1 MTRTAFRPSAP
12 PQRNRRNAMRGLI
25 AQFLD
30 HIACERGLSAN
41 TRAAYGKDLELFVAF
56 LEKAGGVAGFRQV
69 TREHVQAFLD
79 EQRRQGRRVTTRA
92 RRLIA
97 VKVFFAFLCAEG
109 YAPANVAEVMSAPAK
124 GRSLP
129 HTLTESDVATLL
141 GSVSGTTAMDVR
153 DRCMLEFLY
162 ACGLRVSE
170 LTALRVDDIR
180 PGDGVVSCVGKGD
193 KQRLIPLGAEAC
205 CRFQRYL
212 AEARPQYARGNDGER
227 HLFLT
232 RLGRAFTRQGVFALL
247 LKRAQAAGIGAA
259 VSPHVLRHCFAT
271 HLLAHGAQIRA
282 IQEML
287 GHADIA
293 TTQIYTHVDASH
305 VTRTHAQFHPR
316 H

>member
-1 MTRTAFRPSAP
+1 
-12 PQRNRRNAMRGLI
+12 MRGLV
-25 AQFLD
+25 AHFLD
-30 HIACERGLSAN
+30 HIAYERGLSVN
-41 TRAAYGKDLELFVAF
+41 TRAAYEKDLLLFVTF
-56 LEKAGGVAGFRQV
+56 LEKAGGVTRFQHV
-69 TREHVQAFLD
+69 TREHVQAFLE

-109 YAPANVAEVMSAPAK
+109 HVPENVTDVMSAPAK

-129 HTLTESDVATLL
+129 HTLSEADVATLL
-141 GSVSGTTAMDVR
+141 GSVSGATALDVR
-153 DRCMLEFLY
+153 DRCMLELLY

-170 LTALRVDDIR
+170 LTALRVDDVR
-180 PGDGVVSCVGKGD
+180 FGDGVVSCVGKGD
-193 KQRLIPLGAEAC
+193 KQRLIPLGDEA
-205 CRFQRYL
+205 RSWLQRYL
-212 AEARPQYARGNDGER
+212 AEARPRYARANDNER
-227 HLFLT
+227 HVFLT
-232 RLGRAFTRQGVFALL
+232 RLGKAFTRQGVFVLL
-247 LKRAQAAGIGAA
+247 VKRAQAAGIGAA

-293 TTQIYTHVDASH
+293 TTQIYTHVDEGH
-305 VTRTHAQFHPR
+305 VTRTHTQFHPR